1 MGIGYRPIMVDV
13 GGPELRPLVWT
24 GSSLRLLDQTALPE
38 ALVHLEVDD
47 PDELVAAIRRL
58 AVRGA
63 PALGVAGAFGV
74 ALALR
79 SAEREGWETARLDAA
94 LHRLRAARPTALALA
109 AGVDAAARRIPAGM
123 PAVLAVAERLAV
135 EDETANRAIGR
146 HGADGVLAR
155 TTRRPLRVLTHCNT
169 GSLATAGWGTALG
182 VIRELHARGAVE
194 VVHVDETR
202 PLLQSSRL
210 TAWELARAGID
221 CRVQADSAAAGAI
234 LRGLVDVALVGA
246 DRIAANG
253 DVANKVGTVGIAL
266 ACAYADI
273 PFVVAASRSTI
284 DPGTP
289 SGADIPIEE
298 RDGAEVLSLAGRAT
312 APPGVRGFNPA
323 FDVTPAHL
331 VSLLV
336 TEDGTEPG
344 GPISTVTSAS

>member
-1 MGIGYRPIMVDV
+1 MAETGD
-13 GGPELRPLVWT
+13 PEPRPLVWT
-24 GSSLRLLDQTALPE
+24 GTSLRLLDQTALPA

-79 SAEREGWETARLDAA
+79 RAERDGWEPGRLDAA
-94 LHRLRAARPTALALA
+94 LGRLRGARPTALALA
-109 AGVDAAARRIPAGM
+109 AGVDAAAACIPDGLA
-123 PAVLAVAERLAV
+123 AVLAVAERLAA
-135 EDETANRAIGR
+135 EDEAANRAIGR

-202 PLLQSSRL
+202 PLLQGSRL

-221 CRVQADSAAAGAI
+221 CRIQADGAAAGAI

-273 PFVVAASRSTI
+273 PFV
-284 DPGTP
+284 
-289 SGADIPIEE
+289 
-298 RDGAEVLSLAGRAT
+298 
-312 APPGVRGFNPA
+312 
-323 FDVTPAHL
+323 
-331 VSLLV
+331 
-336 TEDGTEPG
+336 
-344 GPISTVTSAS
+344 